1 MNEESFR
8 IVEPYMALYF
18 CGNEYLAVLAQSLSE
33 TLNRAPY
40 CLAQTMLKLPEK
52 LLPSYGRSTI
62 QLTRLA

>member
-33 TLNRAPY
+33 TLNRA
-40 CLAQTMLKLPEK
+40 L
-52 LLPSYGRSTI
+52 
-62 QLTRLA
+62 